1 MDIRSIGL
9 TIAALVG
16 FLVTIAT
23 SSSAAASVAGDQC
36 AAAATTVALVAC
48 AEGEYRR
55 ADQEVNRLYKA
66 ILEELDARA
75 TRLKQPAG
83 DPGGLRAW
91 LVSSQRSWV
100 TFRTSDCN
108 VMASLYE
115 GGTMAPLARLNC
127 LTSRTSAR
135 VADLTTFLEAV
146 SG

>member
-1 MDIRSIGL
+1 MNIRSIGL

-16 FLVTIAT
+16 FSVMMGT
-23 SSSAAASVAGDQC
+23 SPSAAASVAGDQC

-48 AEGEYRR
+48 ADGEYRR

-66 ILEELDARA
+66 ILGKLDARA
-75 TRLKQPAG
+75 TRLEQPAG
-83 DPGGLRAW
+83 APGGLRTQF
-91 LVSSQRSWV
+91 VFSQRSWV
-100 TFRTSDCN
+100 VFRTSDCN

-115 GGTMAPLARLNC
+115 GGTMAPLARLTC